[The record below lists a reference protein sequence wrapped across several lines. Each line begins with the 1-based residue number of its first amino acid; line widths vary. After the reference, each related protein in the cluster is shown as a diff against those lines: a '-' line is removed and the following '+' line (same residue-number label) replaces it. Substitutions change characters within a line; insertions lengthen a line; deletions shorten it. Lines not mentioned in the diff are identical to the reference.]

1 MKFIASENA
10 LQCGS
15 DATELPSLNLLPFVS
30 ATLMQCVPGKSI
42 MLCSVLSYSSHLFT
56 KTGMKMTSSVDPF
69 PESLKFQLPNVRL
82 QPFFWLPVGHG
93 MRAHCGQAMGF
104 VLLMLLHSLKLFWNG
119 FCQRISDH
127 HLGVRNW
134 SSPLF
139 RGGTKSWLVANH
151 VTTVWV
157 TKLWMKAEGQYFVL
171 LLLRNWPQV
180 WHLVVI
186 QCLECVGLW
195 GKASIMLRWTG

>member
-30 ATLMQCVPGKSI
+30 ATLMQCVP
-42 MLCSVLSYSSHLFT
+42 
-56 KTGMKMTSSVDPF
+56 GMKMTSSVDPF

-93 MRAHCGQAMGF
+93 MRAHCGQAMG
-104 VLLMLLHSLKLFWNG
+104 
-119 FCQRISDH
+119 ISDH

-134 SSPLF
+134 SSPHF

-171 LLLRNWPQV
+171 LLLRNWPQPMMEV
-180 WHLVVI
+180 SEIHAGRVLYSM
-186 QCLECVGLW
+186 CLLCFYPDDVSKDPFKQKFGPYD
-195 GKASIMLRWTG
+195 